1 MEQTP
6 LPPLVSDE
14 QMQAD
19 AEILSKEST
28 APDAETPNWMIA
40 DVRRGI
46 RHARDIYE
54 ADRLKTR
61 EVVQA
66 LVDALAK
73 VRSEAFANVIP
84 DGFTPNPSAIEVVH
98 IVDNAMALAKS
109 QLQIEPKP

>member
-14 QMQAD
+14 DLTGWAPNKRHMAHD
-19 AEILSKEST
+19 FPTTES
-28 APDAETPNWMIA
+28 
-40 DVRRGI
+40 VR
-46 RHARDIYE
+46 DFYE

-66 LVDALAK
+66 LVDALER
-73 VRSEAFANVIP
+73 VRREAEDIGTIVCNCGAPATGIQLAAN
-84 DGFTPNPSAIEVVH
+84 TAL
-98 IVDNAMALAKS
+98 ALAKS

>member
-66 LVDALAK
+66 LVNMIHHRYMDHPADTLANAKYYASGGLSTVDAL
-73 VRSEAFANVIP
+73 
-84 DGFTPNPSAIEVVH
+84 
-98 IVDNAMALAKS
+98 ALAKS
-109 QLQIEPKP
+109 TLNIKPKQ